1 MIETFDLGDIVQM
14 KKQHPC
20 GSKEFEVIRLGAD
33 IKIKCV
39 GCGRIVMIPRSKFQK
54 DAKWDGLKG
63 YITNAKLDKEEIL
76 ANYARFTCSNRGR
89 IASKKIAHSD
99 MRNFFR

>member
-54 DAKWDGLKG
+54 DA
-63 YITNAKLDKEEIL
+63 
-76 ANYARFTCSNRGR
+76 
-89 IASKKIAHSD
+89 
-99 MRNFFR
+99 